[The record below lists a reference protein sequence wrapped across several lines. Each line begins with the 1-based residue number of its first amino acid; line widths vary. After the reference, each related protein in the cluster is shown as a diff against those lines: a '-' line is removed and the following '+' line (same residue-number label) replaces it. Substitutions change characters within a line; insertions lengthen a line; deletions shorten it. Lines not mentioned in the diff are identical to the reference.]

1 MILRLV
7 LLFVLL
13 QLFFDAQ
20 AQLSYDYASVEYSTQ
35 LAYTQK
41 DWNRVIEIGK
51 NSIEHQLEFYTLD
64 VRMGAAYYH
73 LKHYRSAIKFLEK
86 AMKQS
91 TEEVMVVEYLSDSY
105 WLIGDDIM
113 AIKTLTRSQSK
124 WAQKQIDQTKIFRNI
139 YAFYT
144 YRNIPNIEIDKNALQ
159 TYNQELKKSTSPFYL
174 ESNEPKTYRQVHL
187 GSGFR
192 LANNWQVNMSYQNFS
207 VSQIQRIYDPFKI
220 TLLNG
225 ESSQN
230 QWQMHNQFAL
240 TKRMKLNLF
249 ATYISIKYDY
259 IQVSTE
265 TVPPKFIELLD
276 QKNSEYV
283 LGLSLS
289 RRQTYFDLEWQASML
304 KGLSSVNLQSDL
316 AIRWYPFASARLW
329 GESRVSFMLQDKAK
343 PKIAFKQSANYW
355 INAKWSV
362 GVLGQWGDMRK
373 WVGDNGYTVYNDIY
387 GMYWNYQFWI
397 SWNLNSNLQF
407 KLYYEY
413 NQLSSSI
420 NKKSLLP
427 EDSDSAAIPIQEIK
441 FNTHSITGG
450 LIWTF

>member
-20 AQLSYDYASVEYSTQ
+20 AQLSYDYVSVEQSS
-35 LAYTQK
+35 LKAYAEK
-41 DWNRVIEIGK
+41 DWVRVIEIGE
-51 NSIEHQLEFYTLD
+51 NSIEHQVEFYALD
-64 VRMGAAYYH
+64 VRMGVAYYH
-73 LKHYRSAIKFLEK
+73 LGHYRSSIKFLEK
-86 AMKQS
+86 AMKQG
-91 TEEVMVVEYLSDSY
+91 EEDLLVLEYLVGSY

-113 AIKTLTRSQSK
+113 AIKTLTQSQSK

-144 YRNIPNIEIDKNALQ
+144 YRNIPNSDIEQQ
-159 TYNQELKKSTSPFYL
+159 TLETFEQEKKKATGPFYL
-174 ESNEPKTYRQVHL
+174 ESYDPQTYRQFHL
-187 GSGFR
+187 GTGFR
-192 LANNWQVNMSYQNFS
+192 LANNWQVNLSYQNFS

-220 TLLNG
+220 TSLNG

-230 QWQMHNQFAL
+230 QWQLHNRFAL

-265 TVPPKFIELLD
+265 TVPPEFIELLD
-276 QKNSEYV
+276 QKYSEYV

-289 RRQTYFDLEWQASML
+289 RRQTYFDLEWQACMF
-304 KGLSSVNLQSDL
+304 KGMGPINLQTDL
-316 AIRWYPFASARLW
+316 AASWYPFANASLW
-329 GESRVSFMLQDKAK
+329 GESRVSIMLQGQSN
-343 PKIAFKQSANYW
+343 PKFAFKQSANYW
-355 INAKWSV
+355 INPQWSV
-362 GVLGQWGDMRK
+362 GVFGQWGDMRK
-373 WVGDNGYTVYNDIY
+373 WVGDNGYTVYNGIY
-387 GMYWNYQFWI
+387 GMYWNYQFWV
-397 SWNLNSNLQF
+397 SWNLNSHLQF

-413 NQLSSSI
+413 SQHSSSL